1 MVFEQSDLPPP
12 VGILRGKLKN
22 LILASFHH
30 DASIKFYRINYYFLW
45 AAQRVDLPDAK
56 FLHAL
61 PACVL
66 AEHFAFF
73 MQITSS

>member
-1 MVFEQSDLPPP
+1 LTAEKKFNVC
-12 VGILRGKLKN
+12 
-22 LILASFHH
+22 HH
-30 DASIKFYRINYYFLW
+30 STDVQTLNFLELTIYFLW
-45 AAQRVDLPDAK
+45 AAQRDDLPDAK

-73 MQITSS
+73 MEITSSCE